1 MAHEPEATPEP
12 EKSTGFLLQSAHRKL
27 RAGHMEAL
35 KPFGLT
41 IAHLS
46 ILGLILAKGLSQ
58 KHLQDL
64 LGIDKSVMV
73 HLIDDLEK
81 RGLAER
87 HSLPDDRRTNI
98 VFLTPSGAEAVAVLG
113 AAAKRVED
121 DFLSPLTKEQRDLL
135 NQLLQTVTAQSGG
148 DL

>member
-1 MAHEPEATPEP
+1 
-12 EKSTGFLLQSAHRKL
+12 
-27 RAGHMEAL
+27 MEAL